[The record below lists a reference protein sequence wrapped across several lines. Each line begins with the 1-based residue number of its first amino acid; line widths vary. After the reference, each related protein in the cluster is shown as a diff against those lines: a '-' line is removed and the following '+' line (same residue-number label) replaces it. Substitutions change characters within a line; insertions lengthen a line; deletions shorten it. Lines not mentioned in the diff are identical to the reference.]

1 MSQFIEW
8 IFIEAFRAV
17 FVPGMRELT
26 IPAMM
31 LFGGYDMLLPTLAA
45 MAGAGLGALPVWG
58 IGRLLERVRYLKAE
72 ALPEARY
79 QLIRRAVRRF
89 GWLALPFF
97 GLLPMGSL
105 LLLIAGFFRMPWWMV
120 CAGAATGRAL
130 VFAIQPI

>member
-8 IFIEAFRAV
+8 IFIEACRAL

-31 LFGGYDMLLPTLAA
+31 LFGGYDMLLPLLAA

-58 IGRLLERVRYLKAE
+58 LGRLLERVRYLKEE

-79 QLIRRAVRRF
+79 QRISRFVRQY
-89 GWLALPFF
+89 GWVALPLY
-97 GLLPMGSL
+97 GLLPMGTL

-120 CAGAATGRAL
+120 CASIAAGRVV
-130 VFAIQPI
+130 VFALKGL